1 MLRAGRRIGVG
12 PPLLPDAECPMSI
25 DESQEVYRARE
36 QIRALVDEIAG
47 LARSDIGETAF
58 YSAMLDRILQA
69 MEAVAGLVWIVGE
82 GGRVEPI
89 CHSGLEAT
97 GIGASKEVEQ
107 GHLKLV
113 QALLGSPS
121 GLIVPPGGGLKGA
134 NGQQAASNDTA
145 LSVISVPIEREGTR
159 AGLIEVFQQP
169 QDDQVERGYLIF
181 VEQVA
186 AVAADYLQRRQVVSL
201 DAQQSALAQVERFA
215 RVVHESLD
223 PVATAFVLANEGRR
237 IIGCDRVGVL
247 VRHRGKLR
255 LDAVSGQ
262 ESVERRASA
271 VQSLEAL
278 VRVVARAG
286 EPLWHPD
293 PSREL
298 PPQIEEELENYID
311 ESHAS
316 ALAIIPLEKPRPTP
330 VVKPGGVDAVA
341 VAKEEAAPPVA
352 PAPIGAVVVEWY
364 SASAVDPA
372 QKARVNLVADH
383 GKVALANSLDHVG
396 LPLYPLINLAGKSRA
411 ITNAR
416 NLPRT
421 VLVLLGLLGAILA
434 FVFVPAELRLEG
446 KGTLEP
452 VHRRDV
458 FAGIDGVVEAVES
471 GVEHGAEVKAGQLLA
486 RLRNTEVDVALA
498 DVLGRKA
505 SSEEQLRATRRSLL
519 EDEKISAD
527 EKVRLAGR
535 AAQLEREIESLAEQQ
550 RLWEA
555 RRKDLEVRSPLDGV
569 VVTWQVRDRL
579 LLRPVEKGQVLMS
592 VADKTGPWELEVHMP
607 DDRLGHVNRAAL
619 AAKEAGRDLRVDYI
633 LATDP
638 GTRHQ
643 GLVREIHEQAE
654 VRGEEGNTVL
664 VRVMVD
670 PERHEKEELG
680 AGASVTARIF
690 CGKHS
695 LGYVWF
701 HDVITFIQT
710 QILFRL
716 W

>member
-1 MLRAGRRIGVG
+1 
-12 PPLLPDAECPMSI
+12 MSI

-47 LARSDIGETAF
+47 LARGDMGEAAF
-58 YSAMLDRILQA
+58 YAAMLDRILQA

-82 GGRVEPI
+82 GGRVEPA
-89 CHSGLEAT
+89 CHVGLEAT
-97 GIGASKEVEQ
+97 GIGASKEAEQ
-107 GHLKLV
+107 GHLELV
-113 QALLGSPS
+113 QALLASPTSAVLPPGTGIEGPS
-121 GLIVPPGGGLKGA
+121 GQRA
-134 NGQQAASNDTA
+134 TNETA
-145 LSVISVPIEREGTR
+145 LSVISVPIEREGAR
-159 AGLIEVFQQP
+159 AGLIEVFQHP
-169 QDDQVERGYLIF
+169 QDQQVERGYLIF

-186 AVAADYLQRRQVVSL
+186 AVATDYLQRRQAVAL
-201 DAQQSALAQVERFA
+201 DAQQSALAQVERFSRA
-215 RVVHESLD
+215 VHESLD

-247 VRHRGKLR
+247 VRHRGTLR

-311 ESHAS
+311 ESHAT

-341 VAKEEAAPPVA
+341 VAKAEAAPPVA
-352 PAPIGAVVVEWY
+352 PDPIAAVVVEWFT
-364 SASAVDPA
+364 ASQVDPA

-383 GKVALANSLDHVG
+383 GKVALANALTHTG
-396 LPLYPLINLAGKSRA
+396 LPLYPLLNLAGKSRVL
-411 ITNAR
+411 TTAR

-421 VLVLLGLLGAILA
+421 LLAGLGLLGTLLA
-434 FVFVPAELRLEG
+434 LWLVPAEFRLEG

-458 FAGIDGVVEAVES
+458 FAGIDGVVEAIEP
-471 GVEHGAEVKAGQLLA
+471 GVEHGAEVKAGQLLG
-486 RLRNTEVDVALA
+486 RLRNTEVDVALT

-519 EDEKISAD
+519 EDAKISAD

-569 VVTWQVRDRL
+569 IVTWQVRDRL

-607 DDRLGHVNRAAL
+607 DDRLGHVNRAAVE
-619 AAKEAGRDLRVDYI
+619 ARQAGRDLRVDYI

-643 GLVREIHEQAE
+643 GVVREIHEQAE
-654 VRGEEGNTVL
+654 VRGEDGNTVL
-664 VRVMVD
+664 VRVMID

-690 CGKHS
+690 CGKRS

-701 HDVITFIQT
+701 HDVLSFIQT
-710 QILFRL
+710 QVLFRL